1 MSQDTNKPSGLVKV
15 AIILI
20 LAVAVGAVVVVK
32 QTEEVEESQT
42 DPVASAVA
50 AEQEKPI
57 PKLLDLGADKCI
69 PCKKMAPILDALK
82 EEYKGQ
88 FDVVFIDVWKNPD
101 ASKKH
106 GVRLIP
112 TQIFFDADGQE
123 LFRHEGFYSRE
134 DILGKWK
141 ELGITLRNPAPVD
154 EESSGESS

>member
-1 MSQDTNKPSGLVKV
+1 MSQDTNTMRGLVKM
-15 AIILI
+15 AIILA
-20 LAVAVGAVVVVK
+20 LAVVVGVVVVMK
-32 QTEEVEESQT
+32 QTEEVQESQT

-50 AEQEKPI
+50 AEEEKPI

-69 PCKKMAPILDALK
+69 PCKKMVPILDALR

-112 TQIFFDADGQE
+112 TQIFFDANGRE

-134 DILGKWK
+134 DILDKWK
-141 ELGITLRNPAPVD
+141 ELGITLK
-154 EESSGESS
+154 ELSGESS